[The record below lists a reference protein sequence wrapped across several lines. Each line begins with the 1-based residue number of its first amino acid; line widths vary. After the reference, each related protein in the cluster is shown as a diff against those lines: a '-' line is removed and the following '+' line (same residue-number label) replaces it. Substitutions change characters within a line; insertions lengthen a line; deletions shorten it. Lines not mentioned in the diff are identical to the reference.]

1 MTAASLFPNVTNDP
15 ANLIPGALLHGRLDA
30 PDGALVYG
38 RLGTDGAMYLYTS
51 CTTHGYALKGLTAL
65 AAQGHGGVGAAG
77 PYHYTGIAAVIAW
90 AQARA
95 RETHRQDADCAAFLT
110 EDFACAGC
118 GVTHAEDPEPCC
130 GARAFHRPGCA
141 YAEGTL

>member
-1 MTAASLFPNVTNDP
+1 MTPASVFAYVADDP

-30 PDGALVYG
+30 LDGAPVYG
-38 RLGTDGAMYLYTS
+38 RLDADGAVYLYTS
-51 CTTHGYALKGLTAL
+51 CTMHGYALKNLVTIT
-65 AAQGHGGVGAAG
+65 AQGYDGVGAAG

-130 GARAFHRPGCA
+130 GARGFHRPGCELA
-141 YAEGTL
+141 H